1 MTTPTPSRA
10 MAPARKKLL
19 DTALTVIREKGYG
32 AATVDEL
39 CQRAGTAKGSFFH
52 HFADKQALGVAA
64 VAYWSET
71 TGAFFEDAPYH
82 RHKDPLDRIMGYIEF
97 RRALLAG
104 DAATFSCVAGT
115 MVQETYRTH
124 PALRAAW
131 RQHRRPCAHARGRH
145 RSGHES
151 ARHSRRLDGE
161 GPGAAHAGGAAR
173 RLRRRQGDRRRAD
186 RGLQRR
192 SPAPLHRAP
201 VRETTEE
208 SMINKVGESS
218 MSKIELSRRGMAGAA
233 ALAGAALLAGE
244 AQAAMPS

>member
-1 MTTPTPSRA
+1 

-124 PALRAAW
+124 PALRAA
-131 RQHRRPCAHARGRH
+131 CGASIAGHARTL
-145 RSGHES
+145 EADIEAAMK
-151 ARHSRRLDGE
+151 ARGIRGDWTAKGLALHMQAVLQGAFVVAKATDG
-161 GPGAAHAGGAAR
+161 AQIAVCSVDH
-173 RLRRRQGDRRRAD
+173 LRRYIELLFAKRRRKA
-186 RGLQRR
+186 
-192 SPAPLHRAP
+192 
-201 VRETTEE
+201 
-208 SMINKVGESS
+208 
-218 MSKIELSRRGMAGAA
+218 
-233 ALAGAALLAGE
+233 
-244 AQAAMPS
+244 